1 MVFIQ
6 QQRGRK
12 GCSWQDGAVTC
23 QSIVIGMC
31 TRLPIGFV
39 GIFLVL
45 LVAGCRV
52 WEGQR
57 YVIGVSCPFPCS
69 SQQGSGVQSVTPPAI
84 ENATVLRDEVLRTS
98 TNKSA
103 VDDSATSDQELQQP
117 LSESSTR
124 SSHASM
130 VDKATMD
137 TIVRDKRASKAA
149 SSSIYPIAPHALDP
163 YDDIPDMV
171 KMFWK
176 PDCGGKCRRE
186 FQCFASPQ
194 RTVFNSALQSLLGEW
209 LRIVDHLNMTAM
221 LHCGSLIA
229 SLYRNGTRMRWDH
242 DFDAN
247 IWAHDTVLLK
257 RYANTYNAMQG
268 NFDLSIQPNWK
279 KKYDISRKDLGG
291 RELYRFRGH
300 RGFASGNARLYHRK
314 TGKFMDVYP
323 MYADNHGG
331 EEGKDYVVD
340 NNYTNIT
347 IKPTAPMQR
356 SRKSG
361 YFHWKHAIWKVTR
374 RCVRHSPLRCWLR
387 HILILPTWK
396 SQTCY
401 WTGKLLVGKRLVTG

>member
-1 MVFIQ
+1 
-6 QQRGRK
+6 
-12 GCSWQDGAVTC
+12 
-23 QSIVIGMC
+23 
-31 TRLPIGFV
+31 
-39 GIFLVL
+39 
-45 LVAGCRV
+45 
-52 WEGQR
+52 
-57 YVIGVSCPFPCS
+57 
-69 SQQGSGVQSVTPPAI
+69 
-84 ENATVLRDEVLRTS
+84 
-98 TNKSA
+98 
-103 VDDSATSDQELQQP
+103 
-117 LSESSTR
+117 
-124 SSHASM
+124 M

-347 IKPTAPMQR
+347 IYQTNCSYATVPKEWI
-356 SRKSG
+356 
-361 YFHWKHAIWKVTR
+361 F
-374 RCVRHSPLRCWLR
+374 PLE
-387 HILILPTWK
+387 
-396 SQTCY
+396 TCY
-401 WTGKLLVGKRLVTG
+401 LEGHQALCPAQPAPLLAAAYPDTPNLEKPNMLLDWKTACWEKASDGVNCGGHWAKTCPDCAMGFDGTFTLEAWCGGDCVWNSTSRVCFKT